1 MENIEIVKQ
10 INEWS
15 TKTLKNL
22 EEKLSSQ
29 LSPEEIKEYSEKYS
43 KMKEI
48 VELSKKYIEF
58 EEEKELWKEEMPEGY
73 DLEIAKLGKDQEKIM
88 QELITLVLPK
98 NEYTGKNVFLE
109 IRAGTGGDEA
119 ALFAADLLRMY
130 LRYVEKKG
138 FKAEIID
145 ENQTDLGGYKE
156 VIVKIKGKNVGNLL
170 KYESGVHRVQRVP
183 STESGGRIHTST
195 ATVAVLPE
203 VSNVEIEINPT
214 DLRIDTYRA
223 SGAGGQYVNKT
234 ESAVRITHIP
244 TGIVVTCQS
253 ERSQL
258 QNKEQAMNIL
268 RARLY
273 KLKLE
278 EQSRK
283 ISSNRKSQIG
293 SGERSEKI
301 RTYNFPQ
308 NRVTDHRINFTSYNL
323 QGVLDGD
330 LDDFITRLM
339 RVDMLEQ
346 IENIIK
352 GGNQNEN

>member
-73 DLEIAKLGKDQEKIM
+73 DLEIAKLDKDQEKIM

-308 NRVTDHRINFTSYNL
+308 NRVTDHRINYTSYNL